1 VAYNKLGNGAR
12 AYAKCVLDRMSLM
25 KIHTAAIALL
35 SLMATQSACAEETA
49 SMTGKPIL
57 TKEDVRIVAPALEA
71 YTQGR
76 LLGDVWKRPDLAP
89 RDRSIVTLAA
99 LIARNHTIEMPF
111 HFNLALDNGVKP
123 REISEIVTHLAF
135 YSGWANAMSAVAIAK
150 GVFSARDIGAD
161 QLPVASVALLPLN
174 EAAEAQRSKSVEE
187 QFGSSFPGMVQYTTE
202 VLFLDLWLRPDLA
215 PRDRSLVTVS
225 ALIANGQTAQLTP
238 HLNRAMDNGLT
249 QAEAAEAITHLA
261 FYVGWPNV
269 FSAMPVAKDVFA
281 KRLR

>member
-1 VAYNKLGNGAR
+1 VIIPISWRTRVGFT
-12 AYAKCVLDRMSLM
+12 DDIPM
-25 KIHTAAIALL
+25 KMQPAAIALL
-35 SLMATQSACAEETA
+35 SLLAVQSAHAKETA
-49 SMTGKPIL
+49 SMTGKQTL

-71 YTQGR
+71 YTQSR

-99 LIARNHTIEMPF
+99 LIARNQTIEMPF
-111 HFNLALDNGVKP
+111 HVNLALDNGVKP
-123 REISEIVTHLAF
+123 REISEIITHLAF
-135 YSGWANAMSAVAIAK
+135 YAGWGNAMSAIRVAKDVFAARHI
-150 GVFSARDIGAD
+150 GVD
-161 QLPVASVALLPLN
+161 QLPAVSVTPLPLN
-174 EAAEAQRSKSVEE
+174 EATEAQRNKAVQE
-187 QFGSSFPGMVQYTTE
+187 QFGSVFPGMAQYTTD
-202 VLFLDLWLRPDLA
+202 VLFRDLWLRPDLA

-281 KRLR
+281 KRPR